1 MVCLQKGHNFSVWEL
16 HVAAVRLL
24 DFYGG
29 SAVVPPEDYFAA
41 ELQLQRRGESV
52 A

>member
-1 MVCLQKGHNFSVWEL
+1 MQKGHNFSVWEL

-29 SAVVPPEDYFAA
+29 AAVVPPEDYFAA